1 MPQEPFETRFLIGA
15 LVGIMPAAMR
25 VVLVVFLS
33 CCTSALT
40 IAAQQ
45 PAVTASALQ
54 DPFPEATGK
63 AALMKVCSNC
73 HSAESVIQTFRTRQ
87 EWSDLIDQM
96 ARFGA
101 EASDTEF
108 DQILTYLSLHFSP
121 IKINKAAAKELEG
134 VLDVPAGVADAIV
147 IYRQANGDFKTLDE
161 VKKVPGLDSGK
172 VDAQKA
178 RIVF

>member
-1 MPQEPFETRFLIGA
+1 M
-15 LVGIMPAAMR
+15 MR
-25 VVLVVFLS
+25 VTFAVFLS
-33 CCTSALT
+33 CSSLTALT
-40 IAAQQ
+40 LAAQQ
-45 PAVTASALQ
+45 SAAATSATQ

-87 EWSDLIDQM
+87 EWSEVIDQM

-101 EASDTEF
+101 EASDAEF

-121 IKINKAAAKELEG
+121 IRINKATAKDLEG
-134 VLDVPAGVADAIV
+134 ALDVPAAIAEAVVA
-147 IYRQANGDFKTLDE
+147 YRQANGDFATLDD
-161 VKKVPGLDSGK
+161 VKKVPGLEGGK
-172 VDAQKA
+172 VDARKA